1 MSPSSAAS
9 LGSGSVR
16 EMPSTTSHANSIW
29 TDLHSVASLTAGASS
44 RVELLD
50 SLRDDEM
57 SCVSMQRAY
66 KDKISKRKRH
76 VNHVDMR
83 KMTGRS
89 SAPKAI
95 TWQLDYEPLWSKTR
109 PRTASVVHTEYR
121 RTASRR
127 IGAVSLD
134 TPERHS
140 INVSPWL
147 DTLRAD
153 GQPPPGQ
160 DKSDSRSLQHE
171 CSARARSGKSIHA
184 SRPFRE
190 MIARPKISRNERK
203 TTELGAFEVGNFAP
217 FSCPGR
223 RRGARAAS
231 SRAARTRRPTAARGR
246 RPSAPRRT
254 PRART

>member
-95 TWQLDYEPLWSKTR
+95 IYDLPLFAAT
-109 PRTASVVHTEYR
+109 PAQTA
-121 RTASRR
+121 
-127 IGAVSLD
+127 
-134 TPERHS
+134 
-140 INVSPWL
+140 
-147 DTLRAD
+147 
-153 GQPPPGQ
+153 
-160 DKSDSRSLQHE
+160 
-171 CSARARSGKSIHA
+171 
-184 SRPFRE
+184 
-190 MIARPKISRNERK
+190 
-203 TTELGAFEVGNFAP
+203 
-217 FSCPGR
+217 
-223 RRGARAAS
+223 
-231 SRAARTRRPTAARGR
+231 
-246 RPSAPRRT
+246 PSASEPNELKQMLNEILPDELT
-254 PRART
+254 PREALQKLYELKEALK